1 MAEECVKMYYLNG
14 VRPRFLPANRTVS
27 HGSAPRAEREMFPGP
42 AAAAAAALHS
52 FDLVPARQIQL
63 FLARRPVHAPA
74 EHFLDS
80 SKIVGLQTTVKI
92 VALPAR
98 YGVAGAFW
106 SPRKNA
112 GQAGSFKSNRH
123 TLQGRRVREE
133 VGSIASIAIDLPL
146 IAKLALRPHQFA
158 VCYVERNTQ

>member
-1 MAEECVKMYYLNG
+1 MCEMYDLNDAPSSAEVP
-14 VRPRFLPANRTVS
+14 V
-27 HGSAPRAEREMFPGP
+27 
-42 AAAAAAALHS
+42 LHS
-52 FDLVPARQIQL
+52 LDAFYGASMLPPHHVTASFFCLRPKLVPARQIQL
-63 FLARRPVHAPA
+63 FLARRPARAPA
-74 EHFLDS
+74 EHSLDR